1 MRAGLNGLLTL
12 MGLVLSGFA
21 VVRLDF
27 LSPPALLK
35 IAAWL
40 LLLGLVIV
48 TVGPI
53 EWRPISPLPVQI
65 ERATALTVIGFV
77 FALAYPR
84 HLLLV
89 AFLLIGATAVLE
101 FAQVLEPS
109 RHGRWLDLAVKV
121 FGASVGLTI
130 GYGFERLRKRRA

>member
-27 LSPPALLK
+27 LSSPALLK

-53 EWRPISPLPVQI
+53 GWRPISPLPVQI
-65 ERATALTVIGFV
+65 ERATALMVIGFV

-89 AFLLIGATAVLE
+89 AFLLIGATALLE

-109 RHGRWLDLAVKV
+109 RHGRWLDLGVKV
-121 FGASVGLTI
+121 FGSLVGLTI
-130 GYGFERLRKRRA
+130 GYGFERLWRRRA